1 MICPACGEPIG
12 ESSVPVR
19 FCARCGFEL
28 ISGRESAPSLTGA
41 ETRAKEGGMV
51 WDRLGEVG
59 LLEALFSTW
68 RAVMFGPGR
77 FFASLSP
84 EPRLSRPLLYAVLVG
99 SIGIISGSFWGYM
112 LERSDLF
119 SSLFEGTG
127 GMDMDITIT
136 TGLILAAPF
145 LAAFQQFIFSGI
157 LHICLLCT
165 GGNRSGY
172 HTTFSVV
179 AFSASTQVLSIIP
192 FIGSVLGSVWSLAL
206 IVIGLKTLHGISALR
221 AVIAILL
228 PVLFF
233 CCLGMLA
240 LLAIFGLL
248 STLPFLF

>member
-1 MICPACGEPIG
+1 
-12 ESSVPVR
+12 
-19 FCARCGFEL
+19 
-28 ISGRESAPSLTGA
+28 
-41 ETRAKEGGMV
+41 
-51 WDRLGEVG
+51 
-59 LLEALFSTW
+59 
-68 RAVMFGPGR
+68 MFGAGR

-99 SIGIISGSFWGYM
+99 SIGIISGSFWGYI

-119 SSLFEGTG
+119 STLFERAG

-136 TGLILAAPF
+136 AVLILAAPL

-157 LHICLLCT
+157 LHLCLIFI

-172 HTTFSVV
+172 HATFSVV
-179 AFSASTQVLSIIP
+179 AFSASTQVLSIFP
-192 FIGSVLGSVWSLAL
+192 FVGSVLGSAWNVVL
-206 IVIGLKTLHGISALR
+206 IVIGLRTMHRISTLR

-248 STLPFLF
+248 SSLPFLF